1 MKSAKLKGFSLL
13 PKDKTKEEKVSGLIC
28 IAPAVILLT
37 IFVLIPLFL
46 AIYRSFTYYESGPAD
61 SYFVG
66 FENYVNVFKNDV
78 FVKSLGNVVILTL
91 FIVLFQVVGAY
102 ILAAILV
109 KIKNK
114 FGVFVRIIIYLPY
127 LFSGIVVSVI
137 FYLMTNF
144 NGGFINGFISL
155 FNVDPISFQMNTFW
169 AYISIIVPTIWVGGG
184 YTTLVFYSG
193 LINIPK
199 DHLEAASVD
208 GASYL
213 RQTFSIILPSLRNY
227 IVLVIVTLV
236 TANLQMFEIP
246 MMMTNGLPLN
256 STMTP
261 VLYLVHARSN
271 GNISQSEI
279 IASAILI
286 MLIVGAL
293 NAVVFGLSNAKK
305 KEAK

>member
-1 MKSAKLKGFSLL
+1 MKDTKRSFSIL

-28 IAPAVILLT
+28 VAPALILLT
-37 IFVLIPLFL
+37 IFVLVPLFL
-46 AIYRSFTYYESGPAD
+46 AFYRSFFFYESGPLD

-66 FENYVNVFKNDV
+66 FENYLKVFQNEN
-78 FVKSLGNVVILTL
+78 FVKSLGNVVVLTL
-91 FIVLFQVVGAY
+91 FIVGFQVIGAY
-102 ILAAILV
+102 ILAVILV

-114 FGVFVRIIIYLPY
+114 FGVFVRVIIYLPY
-127 LFSGIVVSVI
+127 LFSGIVVGSI
-137 FYLMTNF
+137 FTLMTTY
-144 NGGFINGFISL
+144 NGGFINGFLSL
-155 FNVDPISFQMNTFW
+155 FNMDPISFQMDKFW
-169 AYISIIVPTIWVGGG
+169 AHVSIIVPTIWVGGG

-236 TANLQMFEIP
+236 TGNLQMFEIP
-246 MMMTNGLPLN
+246 MLMTNGGPIN

-271 GNISQSEI
+271 GNVSQSEI

-286 MLIVGAL
+286 MLAVGAL
-293 NAVVFGLSNAKK
+293 NAVVFSLSNVKR